1 MILCKA
7 HAMSELHWVEQ
18 RNLNRPL
25 LIVAL
30 KGLFDAA
37 EAATAGVDLL
47 VAKHDAFKVAEIDAE
62 TFFNFQEERPLV
74 RLGADGRE
82 IEWPSNVIW
91 GAECGN
97 GNHDLLLL
105 SGIEPHLK
113 WRTFADALL
122 EIAQKM
128 NVEMVITIGAMAG
141 MAPHTRPLG
150 VVGSASDPVIADR
163 LGLGRP
169 TYEGPTGLVG
179 VLHDHLDK
187 EGVPIISLRV
197 SVPHYVPGPPNPEAT
212 RSLLSRLELVTGV
225 ETFHADLEKAANEW
239 RDRIHTAVTNDTD
252 MASYVQQLEQRVDE
266 SEILP
271 SGDDLA
277 AELEAF
283 LRDKR
288 AD

>member
-1 MILCKA
+1 MG
-7 HAMSELHWVEQ
+7 EVHWINKQ
-18 RNLNRPL
+18 NLRRPL

-30 KGLFDAA
+30 KGLFDSA
-37 EAATAGVDLL
+37 EAATAGIDLL
-47 VAKHDAFKVAEIDAE
+47 AAKHGASPIASIDPE
-62 TFFNFQEERPLV
+62 TFFNFQEERPSV
-74 RLGADGRE
+74 RIGDHGRI
-82 IEWPSNVIW
+82 IEWPENEIL
-91 GAECGN
+91 GAECADS
-97 GNHDLLLL
+97 NHDILLL
-105 SGIEPHLK
+105 SGIEPHLR

-122 EIAQKM
+122 EVAETM

-150 VVGSASDPVIADR
+150 VVGSASDLGIADR

-179 VLHDHLDK
+179 VLHDRLDK
-187 EGVPIISLRV
+187 AGIPIISLRV

-225 ETFHADLEKAANEW
+225 KTFHSDLEKAANEW
-239 RDRIHTAVTNDTD
+239 RERIDTAVTNDSD
-252 MASYVQQLEQRVDE
+252 MANYVQQLEQRVDE

-271 SGDDLA
+271 TGDDLA